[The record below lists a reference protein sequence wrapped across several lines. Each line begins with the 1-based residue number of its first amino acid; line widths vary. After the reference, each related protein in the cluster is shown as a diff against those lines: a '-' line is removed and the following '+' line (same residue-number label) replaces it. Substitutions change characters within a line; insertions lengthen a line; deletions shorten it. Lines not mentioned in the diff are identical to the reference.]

1 MKLLY
6 ITQMYPSEE
15 LPQYCV
21 FLHLQVKALIRN
33 GVGITVVIPTTE
45 KESCQTQYDGVS
57 VIYLHY
63 KDYSRTALYP
73 LVCRELKKELGRF
86 EDVSRFDAV
95 YAIHAPANILDFA
108 RSAAQSAR
116 KPLIVHYRGYNIF
129 EEYHKEPKAFLSDP
143 EKVREKVVK
152 ASALSIGV
160 SHKTVEII
168 TKRFPDAPVAVVY
181 NGVDAQLFSSDA
193 SVEKHDGIRLV
204 CVANLIPIKGH
215 KYLFDAV
222 KQILQKHEDLLL
234 TTDIV
239 GRGSYENE
247 LKSYVEENKI
257 PGVTFH
263 GYVGHEKVARFVQS
277 SDIFV
282 LPSVY
287 ESFGNVCLEAMACQK
302 PVVIFEGQG
311 IDELIEDGVSGMI
324 AKKADTSDLADKIER
339 LIDDPALR
347 DSIAENARKTA
358 KEYTWDASAKSI
370 IKALEGVI

>member
-6 ITQMYPSEE
+6 VTQMYPSEE

-33 GVGITVVIPTTE
+33 GVKITVVIPTVE
-45 KESCQTQYDGVS
+45 RESCRTQYDGVD
-57 VIYLHY
+57 VVYLRY
-63 KDYSRTALYP
+63 QDYSRSVMYP
-73 LVCRELKKELGRF
+73 LVCRQLKKELGRF
-86 EDVSRFDAV
+86 EDVSQYDAV
-95 YAIHAPANILDFA
+95 YAIHAPASVLDFA
-108 RSAAQSAR
+108 RSAARSAK
-116 KPLIVHYRGYNIF
+116 KPLVVHYRGYNIF
-129 EEYHKEPKAFLSDP
+129 EEYNKEPKVFLSNP
-143 EKVREKVVK
+143 EKVREKVVR

-160 SHKTVEII
+160 SKKTVDII
-168 TKRFPDAPVAVVY
+168 TNRFADAPVAVVY
-181 NGVDAQLFSSDA
+181 NGVDSELFSCDHQA
-193 SVEKHDGIRLV
+193 DPHDGIRLL

-222 KQILQKHEDLLL
+222 RQILQKHDDLRL

-239 GRGSYENE
+239 GRGSYEKE
-247 LKSYVEENKI
+247 LRSYVEDNQI
-257 PGVTFH
+257 RGVKFH
-263 GYVGHEKVARFVQS
+263 GYVGHEEVARFVQS
-277 SDIFV
+277 TDIFV

-311 IDELIEDGVSGMI
+311 IDELIEDGVSGMV
-324 AKKADTSDLADKIER
+324 AKKADTADLAEKIER

-347 DSIAENARKTA
+347 ETIAENARITA
-358 KEYTWDASAKSI
+358 KQYTWDASAKNI